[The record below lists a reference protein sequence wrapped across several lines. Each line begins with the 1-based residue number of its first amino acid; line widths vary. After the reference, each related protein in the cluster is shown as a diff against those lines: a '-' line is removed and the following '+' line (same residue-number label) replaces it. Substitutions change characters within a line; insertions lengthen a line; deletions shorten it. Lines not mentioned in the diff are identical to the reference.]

1 MMMMVL
7 VAKFSRKIFLVMR
20 TMTLTMITSCMLGYF
35 ALLTWALQHP
45 CNGLGHG
52 HDGDENDNVTN
63 DNDEN
68 DDVDNDYISS
78 AVLLR
83 QVHLSTA
90 GGEQPV
96 RCLRQ

>member
-1 MMMMVL
+1 MFVRL
-7 VAKFSRKIFLVMR
+7 RQAH
-20 TMTLTMITSCMLGYF
+20 
-35 ALLTWALQHP
+35 LLTWALQHP
-45 CNGLGHG
+45 GNGLGHG

-90 GGEQPV
+90 GRGEQPV

>member
-1 MMMMVL
+1 M
-7 VAKFSRKIFLVMR
+7 
-20 TMTLTMITSCMLGYF
+20 
-35 ALLTWALQHP
+35 TWALQHP
-45 CNGLGHG
+45 GTGLGHG
-52 HDGDENDNVTN
+52 HDGDENDNVTNDN

-90 GGEQPV
+90 GDEQPV